1 MSAILEPKTPEE
13 AYKDILPVIP
23 QPTLFGEVPDNSIE
37 TISLGSESVDI
48 HSAVVETK
56 NRINSTNQNR
66 ISNDNHVAVI
76 NIDADRK

>member
-1 MSAILEPKTPEE
+1 MSAILEPRTPEDGHKE
-13 AYKDILPVIP
+13 MPLVLP

-37 TISLGSESVDI
+37 TISLSSESVDI

-66 ISNDNHVAVI
+66 ISNDNHVAII
-76 NIDADRK
+76 NIDADGK